1 MLSLT
6 GLPCCRDQLLAKG
19 RNNVQAVRLKLLQE
33 QSVSQI
39 KAAQLKAACWDIMLV
54 PQAELTPVAQRC
66 LTAGLGEH
74 EPWQDLLATFA
85 AAGLGPVQNMPIR
98 KLSAA
103 EAKRLQQ
110 VVFGP
115 VLHFFDMPHQHCP
128 ACKQQMDAILKVSS
142 ILSQLLFQ

>member
-6 GLPCCRDQLLAKG
+6 GLPYCRERLLAEG
-19 RNNVQAVRLKLLQE
+19 RNSVQAVRHRLSQE
-33 QSVSQI
+33 QSIHQI
-39 KAAQLKAACWDIMLV
+39 KAAQLKAACWDIMII

-74 EPWQDLLATFA
+74 EPWQDMLATFA

-110 VVFGP
+110 VMSGP
-115 VLHFFDMPHQHCP
+115 VLQNSEMSHQHCLT
-128 ACKQQMDAILKVSS
+128 CKQQIDAMMEVSS
-142 ILSQLLFQ
+142 LLSQLQC